1 MIKSQEDRRVQR
13 TRQLLQDALL
23 ALILEKGYAAITVQ
37 DILDRA
43 NLGRS
48 TFYAH
53 YRDKDDLLVSEFEHL
68 REMFEHYDAR
78 SPTNQGKKSIDRP
91 SPSLMFFR
99 HAGQNHVL
107 YQAMVGK
114 QGGEVV
120 QKYLYQYVS
129 DLMKEH
135 LDRQIGASRNLAVPR
150 NILVHY
156 FVSSFLALLTWW
168 LDHDMPYSA
177 ERMEEIFQTLTM
189 PGYKNAVLDQKGTNL

>member
-1 MIKSQEDRRVQR
+1 MKKGQVDRRVQR
-13 TRQLLQDALL
+13 TRQLLQQALL
-23 ALILEKGYAAITVQ
+23 DLILEKGYAVITVQ

-53 YRDKDDLLVSEFEHL
+53 YRDKDELLVSEFEHF
-68 REMFEHYDAR
+68 REMFEQYDAQPAAHAQKR
-78 SPTNQGKKSIDRP
+78 TETPT
-91 SPSLMFFR
+91 PSLTFFR

-107 YQAMVGK
+107 YKAMVGK

-129 DLMKEH
+129 EMMQEH
-135 LDRQIGASRNLAVPR
+135 LYRQIGSNRNLAVPR
-150 NILVHY
+150 EVLIHY

-189 PGYKNAVLDQKGTNL
+189 PGYQKALRPANG

>member
-1 MIKSQEDRRVQR
+1 MKKARIDRRVQR

-48 TFYAH
+48 TFYVH
-53 YRDKDDLLVSEFEHL
+53 YRDKDDLLVSEFEHFKV
-68 REMFEHYDAR
+68 MFEQYEAQPPGDGHKMAA
-78 SPTNQGKKSIDRP
+78 SAPT
-91 SPSLMFFR
+91 PSLAFFR
-99 HAGQNHVL
+99 HAGEQHRL

-120 QKYLYQYVS
+120 QKYLYRYVF
-129 DLMKEH
+129 DLMKDH
-135 LDRQIGASRNLAVPR
+135 LSRPIARAGQLTVPR
-150 NILVHY
+150 DILIHHV
-156 FVSSFLALLTWW
+156 VSSFLSLLTWW

-177 ERMEEIFQTLTM
+177 ERMEEIFNTLTVT
-189 PGYKNAVLDQKGTNL
+189 GFKRALGSKE